1 MMRDATAQW
10 AKDELA
16 PLVRQMD
23 DAGKMEPHIIQA
35 CFDSGFMGVEVPDS
49 ARHVVLAPALVQR
62 WRAAGTCRVLCR

>member
-35 CFDSGFMGVEVPDS
+35 CFDNGFMGVEVPEKHG
-49 ARHVVLAPALVQR
+49 AGAMLATGAQNPDVT
-62 WRAAGTCRVLCR
+62 GVH